1 MENLRLAAD
10 EALAGAQPYR
20 FNAFK
25 VETAKRAIVRA
36 FLIAA
41 GPDTSPKESTH
52 DGKHPFAAS
61 S

>member
-25 VETAKRAIVRA
+25 VEIAKRAIVRA
-36 FLIAA
+36 FLIA
-41 GPDTSPKESTH
+41 GRTTS
-52 DGKHPFAAS
+52 
-61 S
+61 